1 MHTSSPLDVQLCANL
16 HTKSKNTNIPLK
28 CKKLIAL
35 SIWYLHLWTSFCT
48 VCPQKLFFAW
58 TTTPVCGLHLTGD
71 TALVAQKSVRA
82 CKQPWLPH
90 THTHTQTQST
100 YLVPFE
106 IYSLLIQSSRS
117 RCSQFGFWIWV
128 LKILSLHFHETLSS
142 IYHFRRR
149 RRRRRRE
156 KRKLEAQLAALFVSQ
171 SFQRNGCFQ
180 SLCKNHSINGNK
192 PVYMN
197 QAAAQITY
205 RKQGPFSQPVTPL
218 ALSPALFFSFFWS
231 CCLRWHFFR
240 DVQPKLE
247 IIAQTQLWPVRL
259 QMMTESNNLR
269 GLMHQSVKKAHLLSS
284 ATLLSPGGKSP
295 PVMFT
300 PAQAHRSPLSSL
312 LSDIDCG
319 GFFLFPL
326 LCLCT
331 WPIHSISSTT
341 LNTTQICTVQPFPF
355 SMILSLT
362 CLLPPLLPNQ
372 SPVDS
377 EVLKT
382 ISQSPALLAS
392 FLSCLSLLLLFSP
405 SSLPLTF
412 HSYPLSVLSL
422 PLINPLPLPNYYK
435 FSLTHYLLLAPR
447 LPPPLLLIPSLSIAV
462 SAYPPY
468 ISSAFALLSPHLQ
481 RHEYIIIY
489 TMGPC
494 LLFMNYQPCGQTK
507 PIFIR
512 NLHFISAPIRLG
524 AKE

>member
-1 MHTSSPLDVQLCANL
+1 MCSLSWRSSHRRSFDLCDYRWWQRAIICVDWCIRVSRKLTCSPQPHSCLRAVKALLSCLHQRRHTGLLSLVRHWLWGFFSFS
-16 HTKSKNTNIPLK
+16 T
-28 CKKLIAL
+28 AL
-35 SIWYLHLWTSFCT
+35 S
-48 VCPQKLFFAW
+48 
-58 TTTPVCGLHLTGD
+58 LHLT
-71 TALVAQKSVRA
+71 
-82 CKQPWLPH
+82 
-90 THTHTQTQST
+90 
-100 YLVPFE
+100 
-106 IYSLLIQSSRS
+106 
-117 RCSQFGFWIWV
+117 
-128 LKILSLHFHETLSS
+128 
-142 IYHFRRR
+142 
-149 RRRRRRE
+149 
-156 KRKLEAQLAALFVSQ
+156 
-171 SFQRNGCFQ
+171 
-180 SLCKNHSINGNK
+180 
-192 PVYMN
+192 
-197 QAAAQITY
+197 
-205 RKQGPFSQPVTPL
+205 
-218 ALSPALFFSFFWS
+218 
-231 CCLRWHFFR
+231 
-240 DVQPKLE
+240 
-247 IIAQTQLWPVRL
+247 
-259 QMMTESNNLR
+259 
-269 GLMHQSVKKAHLLSS
+269 
-284 ATLLSPGGKSP
+284 
-295 PVMFT
+295 
-300 PAQAHRSPLSSL
+300 
-312 LSDIDCG
+312 
-319 GFFLFPL
+319 
-326 LCLCT
+326 
-331 WPIHSISSTT
+331 IHSISSTT